1 MDDFNPIGNL
11 IDGAFG
17 VIDKFVGDKDLAI
30 KIKAELQSEAMT
42 IEREELNAQKD
53 VIVAE
58 AQSESFLTSNWRPIT
73 MLTFVALITA
83 HWLGFTAEN
92 VGEAEVIALLGI
104 VKVGLGGYVVGR
116 SAERVAKEIGGRK

>member
-1 MDDFNPIGNL
+1 MAEFNPIGNL

-30 KIKAELQSEAMT
+30 KIKAELQTEAMQ

-53 VIVAE
+53 VIIAE
-58 AQSESFLTSNWRPIT
+58 AKSESYLTSNWRPIT

-92 VGEAEVIALLGI
+92 VGETEVIELLGI

-116 SAERVAKEIGGRK
+116 SAERVAKELGGRK